1 MTWLIWLGIAVLLII
16 IEAFTFDLVAVWFA
30 ASALVLTI
38 VTSIVPTLDVF
49 WQIAIFVSV
58 TAVLLISTRN
68 AVKKFMMRKKG
79 QETNLEL
86 IVNHNAMV
94 VEDINND
101 EEVGAVKINGLIWS
115 ARAKDG
121 QCIDKGTIVEV
132 VEIRGNKLIVIKK

>member
-58 TAVLLISTRN
+58 TVVLLISTRN

-86 IVNHNAMV
+86 ILNHTAMV
-94 VEDINND
+94 VEDIVND
-101 EEVGAVKINGLIWS
+101 MEAGAVKINGLVWS
-115 ARAKDG
+115 ARSTDG
-121 QCIDKGTIVEV
+121 QPICKDTLVIVEK
-132 VEIRGNKLIVIKK
+132 IQGNTLIVSKK

>member
-1 MTWLIWLGIAVLLII
+1 
-16 IEAFTFDLVAVWFA
+16 
-30 ASALVLTI
+30 
-38 VTSIVPTLDVF
+38 
-49 WQIAIFVSV
+49 
-58 TAVLLISTRN
+58 
-68 AVKKFMMRKKG
+68 MMRKKG

-121 QCIDKGTIVEV
+121 QCIDKGTIVV
-132 VEIRGNKLIVIKK
+132 VDEIRGNKLIVIKK

>member
-121 QCIDKGTIVEV
+121 QCIDKGTIVV
-132 VEIRGNKLIVIKK
+132 VDEIRGNKLIVIKK